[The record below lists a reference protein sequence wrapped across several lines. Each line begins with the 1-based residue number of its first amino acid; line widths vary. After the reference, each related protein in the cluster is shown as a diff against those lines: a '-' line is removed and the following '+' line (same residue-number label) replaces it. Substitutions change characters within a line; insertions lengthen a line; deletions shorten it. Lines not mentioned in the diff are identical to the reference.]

1 MTQMTEVPIQTADF
15 LLGRMIAT
23 AEINKQLLDRIKELQ
38 SRIDVQADHLKRY
51 EYKVEVLE
59 TQIND
64 LRSANRKRVKK

>member
-23 AEINKQLLDRIKELQ
+23 AEINKQLNEKIHELKK
-38 SRIDVQADHLKRY
+38 RIDVQADLIQRY
-51 EYKVEVLE
+51 ERNKDLLE
-59 TQIND
+59 TQIKD